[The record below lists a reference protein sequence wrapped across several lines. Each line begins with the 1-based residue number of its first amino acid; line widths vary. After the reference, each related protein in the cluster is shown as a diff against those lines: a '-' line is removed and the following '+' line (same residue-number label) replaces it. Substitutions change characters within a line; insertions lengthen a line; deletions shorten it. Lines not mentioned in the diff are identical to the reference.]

1 LNDSLFNLLEKGAP
15 ENGDSLEP
23 VSALKAIVAWLRPRG
38 SDKGKTAPVLARM
51 IELEQWLET
60 HPLARE
66 RLTEALKNWLME
78 ASYFEVFT
86 SLGILSRRGFSRE
99 FIDRLYEKINPSPR
113 DKDSIRDTIA
123 LVFNRD
129 NDADWVC
136 AIPTET
142 WISFLSSLWR
152 YDSEQLKPVRHKVCS
167 EVLYAIEM
175 LSIWIAAEELE
186 AEILRLDPR
195 VINKDSAFVA
205 QQRELA
211 NFIRHYERWLD
222 NDAEFYDDDHARVL
236 LEQCKDGLIQLRK
249 RMMTKGTSIALT
261 HLLERLDQTL
271 ARIELLLDTLTV
283 RNREAFNEKAIELL
297 KQLVSAS
304 NNRNSLSTLWRQN
317 SRLLARSVTEN
328 ASHHGEYYVTSNR
341 REYLNMLWSGAGGG
355 FIIAFMALIKIQI
368 LAQGF
373 GAGLETLL
381 SSLNYG
387 LGFVLIHM
395 VGCTVATKQPAM
407 TAAHFANAVEKGDQG
422 RANAS
427 KLADLLI
434 RVSRSQFIAIVGNV
448 SIALSL
454 AYLLARGYSHWQGV
468 NLIDP
473 ETADYLLHR
482 LDFIDSP
489 ALVHA
494 AIAGVW
500 LFVSGLISGYFDN
513 RAARLDLAGRLAG
526 HPLLTRLL
534 PTGARQKVAVYVGDN
549 YGALIGNFAFGF
561 LLGTTAYFGA
571 MIGLPL
577 DIRHV
582 AFASTDLGYGIS
594 IASLDTEQLLLYGGC
609 VLLIGAI
616 NLWVSFSLA
625 LSVALRARDV
635 RISSI
640 STLGSALWRQILR
653 QPLALFLPPAD
664 SETDEKVSGQS
675 PSTASNPPQSATAQH
690 QKK

>member
-1 LNDSLFNLLEKGAP
+1 LSDSLFDLL
-15 ENGDSLEP
+15 ENGDIEP
-23 VSALKAIVAWLRPRG
+23 VAAMTAIIAWLRPNGRNR
-38 SDKGKTAPVLARM
+38 DKIAPVLARM

-60 HPLARE
+60 HPQARTH
-66 RLTEALKNWLME
+66 LTETLNNWLME

-99 FIDRLYEKINPSPR
+99 FFDRLYEKFNPSPR
-113 DKDSIRDTIA
+113 DKSNIRDAIA
-123 LVFNRD
+123 LVFNHNR
-129 NDADWVC
+129 DADWVC

-142 WISFLSSLWR
+142 WVNFLSALWH
-152 YDSEQLKPVRHKVCS
+152 YDREQLKSVRYKVCS
-167 EVLYAIEM
+167 EVLYALEM

-186 AEILRLDPR
+186 AEILRLDPKIVSR
-195 VINKDSAFVA
+195 DSAFVA

-211 NFIRHYERWLD
+211 RFVRHYEKWLD
-222 NDAEFYDDDHARVL
+222 DEAEFYDDDHARVL
-236 LEQCKDGLIQLRK
+236 LEQCREGLDQLRK
-249 RMMTKGTSIALT
+249 RMMSRGASIALT

-271 ARIELLLDTLTV
+271 ARIDLLLDTLTV
-283 RNREAFNEKAIELL
+283 RDREAFNEKAIELL
-297 KQLVSAS
+297 KQLVTAS

-328 ASHHGEYYVTSNR
+328 ASHQGEHYVTSNR
-341 REYLNMLWSGAGGG
+341 REYLSMLWSGAGGG

-373 GAGLETLL
+373 NAGMETLL

-422 RANAS
+422 RANAV

-448 SIALSL
+448 SIALSM
-454 AYLLARGYSHWQGV
+454 AYLLAWAYSRWQGA
-468 NLIDP
+468 NLID
-473 ETADYLLHR
+473 EGTADYLLHR
-482 LDFIDSP
+482 LDFVDSL

-494 AIAGVW
+494 AIAGAW

-513 RAARLDLAGRLAG
+513 RAARLDLAGRLGA

-534 PTGARQKVAVYVGDN
+534 PGGARQKVAVYVGDN

-561 LLGTTAYFGA
+561 LLGTTAYFGS
-571 MIGLPL
+571 MLGLPL

-582 AFASTDLGYGIS
+582 AFASTDFGYGIS
-594 IASLDTEQLLLYGGC
+594 AVDVDAKQLLLYGGC
-609 VLLIGAI
+609 VLLIGAV
-616 NLWVSFSLA
+616 NLWASFSLA

-635 RISSI
+635 RISSMPN
-640 STLGSALWRQILR
+640 LGRALWRQILR
-653 QPLALFLPPAD
+653 QPLALFFPPAD
-664 SETDEKVSGQS
+664 EENTQKQTKDSAVKTKDL
-675 PSTASNPPQSATAQH
+675 PQAEMKQH
-690 QKK
+690 QEK

>member
-1 LNDSLFNLLEKGAP
+1 LSNVLSNSLFDLL
-15 ENGDSLEP
+15 ENGDLEP
-23 VSALKAIVAWLRPRG
+23 VAAMKAIIAWLRPSGR
-38 SDKGKTAPVLARM
+38 SQDKIAPVLARM
-51 IELEQWLET
+51 IELEQWLEA
-60 HPLARE
+60 HPQARAH
-66 RLTEALKNWLME
+66 LTETLNNWLME

-113 DKDSIRDTIA
+113 DKSNIRDAIA
-123 LVFNRD
+123 LVFNH
-129 NDADWVC
+129 NHDADWVC

-142 WISFLSSLWR
+142 WVNFLSTLWH
-152 YDSEQLKPVRHKVCS
+152 YDREQLKSVRYKVCS

-186 AEILRLDPR
+186 AEILRLDPKIVSR
-195 VINKDSAFVA
+195 DSAFVA
-205 QQRELA
+205 QQRELSS
-211 NFIRHYERWLD
+211 FIRHYEKWLD
-222 NDAEFYDDDHARVL
+222 DEAEFYDDDHARVL
-236 LEQCKDGLIQLRK
+236 LGQCRDGLIQLRK

-271 ARIELLLDTLTV
+271 TRIELLLDTLTV

-328 ASHHGEYYVTSNR
+328 ASHHGEHYVTSNR
-341 REYLNMLWSGAGGG
+341 RDYLRMLWSGAGGG

-368 LAQGF
+368 IAQNF
-373 GAGLETLL
+373 SAGIDTLL

-387 LGFVLIHM
+387 FGFVVIHM
-395 VGCTVATKQPAM
+395 AGCTVATKQPAM

-422 RANAS
+422 RANAA
-427 KLADLLI
+427 KLADLLV

-454 AYLLARGYSHWQGV
+454 AYCLARGYSHWQGE
-468 NLIDP
+468 NLIDV

-482 LDFIDSP
+482 LDFIDSL
-489 ALVHA
+489 ALLHA

-513 RAARLDLAGRLAG
+513 RAARLDLAGRLSG
-526 HPLLTRLL
+526 HPLIRRLL
-534 PTGARQKVAVYVGDN
+534 PAGARHKVAAYVGDN
-549 YGALIGNFAFGF
+549 YGALVGNFAFGF
-561 LLGTTAYFGA
+561 LLGTTAYFGS
-571 MIGLPL
+571 ILGLSL

-582 AFASTDLGYGIS
+582 AFASTDLGYGAS
-594 IASLDTEQLLLYGGC
+594 IVDLSTDQLLLYGSC
-609 VLLIGAI
+609 VLLIGAV

-635 RISSI
+635 RISSMPN
-640 STLGSALWRQILR
+640 LGRALWRQVLR
-653 QPLALFLPPAD
+653 QPRALFFPPAD
-664 SETDEKVSGQS
+664 QGDPPKDNTDS
-675 PSTASNPPQSATAQH
+675 ASNPDVRRQSGIENKQE
-690 QKK
+690 K